1 MSPDRLCP
9 EGAYSGTVVAVIE
22 KEIAARLE
30 VQENTVHQWL
40 VRRMLPPTD
49 GSVSGNPAWHWK
61 TIELWAWKTGRMPD
75 LRIRILSILSRTT
88 GAFATPLTIDL
99 IDRGWVGRGT
109 SPTKIASVLTDLFEE
124 NYVSI
129 HLRNEWRITDKG
141 REFLGNRAI
150 DKEGKPMT
158 YQPTPEEIVR
168 IFKQWENAAWQSP
181 NQKVSATAPLEPPTL
196 EVAQSLVPRLEQ
208 IRRDLETAEVDWH
221 GRPIGNRDQAA
232 MGQLWEEWRD
242 DILGVL
248 NGYRDVWRSPDPF
261 YDSRPVTK

>member
-1 MSPDRLCP
+1 MIV
-9 EGAYSGTVVAVIE
+9 GE
-22 KEIAARLE
+22 KEIAGRLE

-75 LRIRILSILSRTT
+75 LRIRILSILSQTT
-88 GAFATPLTIDL
+88 GALATPLTIDL

-141 REFLGNRAI
+141 REVLGNRAI

-168 IFKQWENAAWQSP
+168 IFKQWENAAWRSP
-181 NQKVSATAPLEPPTL
+181 NQKVSATAPLEPPAL
-196 EVAQSLVPRLEQ
+196 EVAQALVPRLEQ

-242 DILGVL
+242 DKLGVL

>member
-1 MSPDRLCP
+1 M
-9 EGAYSGTVVAVIE
+9 AYSGTVVPMVVGE

-75 LRIRILSILSRTT
+75 LRIRILSILSKTT

-150 DKEGKPMT
+150 DQEGKPMT

-168 IFKQWENAAWQSP
+168 IFKQWENAAWRSP

-208 IRRDLETAEVDWH
+208 IRRDIETAEVDWH

-242 DILGVL
+242 DKLGVL